1 MRLLQLVLPLEDG
14 EEPIPTLIP
23 TASASGILMPEQEWG
38 GDA

>member
-23 TASASGILMPEQEWG
+23 WGTQQHQLQES
-38 GDA
+38 